1 MADQFEWVVV
11 SKFGRDIGAI
21 GFIGDD
27 VVAIASYYDGRDGN
41 KDGEV
46 SLMERV
52 GSSLFGMENAGVAEV
67 AMAARNN
74 VDIYQRDPSIRTVAA
89 DIFTSFAAG
98 LVADGIWQTYFR
110 AGVRHAATGVAAS
123 ITSNKIK
130 QLVIR
135 KGFETAARRAFTEVT
150 TGV

>member
-1 MADQFEWVVV
+1 L
-11 SKFGRDIGAI
+11 
-21 GFIGDD
+21 
-27 VVAIASYYDGRDGN
+27 ASYFDGRDGN
-41 KDGEV
+41 RDRGV
-46 SLMERV
+46 SLIEHV

-67 AMAARNN
+67 AMAARDG
-74 VDIYQRDPSIRTVAA
+74 VEIYLRDPSIRTVAG

-98 LVADGIWQTYFR
+98 LVADGIWHSYCR
-110 AGVRHAATGVAAS
+110 AGVRSAATGVAAS

-135 KGFETAARRAFTEVT
+135 KGFETVARRAFTEVT